1 MRNTPGLLL
10 LSLLIGSA
18 LWVFVT
24 DVENPTRVDVLPAKV
39 PVEAVNVA
47 PELAVANTLP
57 AVQVR
62 VIASEDR
69 WEELT
74 SANFR
79 AFVDLSGLGAREQ
92 RVEVTI
98 DVQGIGGVRV
108 AETIPPSVL
117 VNLEDF
123 VSREVPVVV
132 RLVGTTRLG
141 YDVQSV
147 QPERSTVQVSGPES
161 LVELVREAVADVAVS
176 GLSLGLDQT
185 VSLTPRGARG
195 GDVVGVRMDPPS
207 LRVTVDVQQ
216 TVLTRTLPL
225 AAVITGEPALGFRVT
240 GVDVQPSTATVTGTI
255 EALQGL
261 DALPLATVDITG
273 AADGALTQ
281 TVAAEPLPGVGG
293 AADVTATV
301 TVRVSA
307 IEGTTRLSVA
317 PEAAGVEQGLVARL
331 APPSVVLVLAG
342 PLPLLNPLGPSD
354 VRVTVDA
361 AGLPVGT
368 VELAVSVAVP
378 AGISV
383 VTVQPQTLSVTL
395 EPAP

>member
-10 LSLLIGSA
+10 LSLLIGAA

-62 VIASEDR
+62 VSASEDR
-69 WEELT
+69 WERLT

-98 DVQGIGGVRV
+98 DVQGIAGVRV

-141 YDVQSV
+141 YDVEAAR
-147 QPERSTVQVSGPES
+147 PERATVQVSGPES
-161 LVELVREAVADVAVS
+161 LVALVREAVADVAVS
-176 GLSLGLDQT
+176 GLTLAVDQA
-185 VSLTPRGARG
+185 VSLTPRGERG
-195 GDVVGVRMDPPS
+195 GDVVGVRLDPPS
-207 LRVTVDVQQ
+207 LRVAVDVRQ
-216 TVLTRTLPL
+216 TVRSRTLPL
-225 AAVITGEPALGFRVT
+225 TAIVTGEPAPGYRVT
-240 GVDVQPSTATVTGTI
+240 GVEVDPPAATVTGTI

-261 DALPLATVDITG
+261 EALPLVAVDITG
-273 AADGALTQ
+273 AVDGTLTQ
-281 TVAAEPLPGVGG
+281 TVAPELPPGVG
-293 AADVTATV
+293 AAAELVATV
-301 TVRVSA
+301 TVRVAA

-317 PEAAGVEQGLVARL
+317 PEAADVAEGLVARL
-331 APPSVVLVLAG
+331 APSSVALVLAG

-361 AGLPVGT
+361 AGLGAGT
-368 VELAVSVAVP
+368 AELTVRVDVP
-378 AGISV
+378 PGIAV
-383 VTVQPQTLSVTL
+383 VTVQPRTLSVTL
-395 EPAP
+395 EAAP